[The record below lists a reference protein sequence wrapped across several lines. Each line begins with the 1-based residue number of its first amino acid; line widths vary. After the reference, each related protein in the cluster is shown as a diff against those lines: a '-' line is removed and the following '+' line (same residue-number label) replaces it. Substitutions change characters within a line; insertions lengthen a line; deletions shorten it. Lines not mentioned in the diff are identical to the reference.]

1 MMNAMRILDPILLH
15 IIAVAAL
22 SSCAAPGPS
31 RRDYDPTMP
40 FGPASPWTARPSL
53 EDARRI
59 VPAAVIATNELQ
71 IVHLRCRIAP
81 PGNLADCEVDYES
94 RPGLGLGAAALEAAR
109 LSSLKPTLST
119 GEPSRGH
126 FVSVSMNFDVGGA
139 VNRPNYGGVYPFL
152 FQLSDSKPEPLVVL
166 PGP

>member
-1 MMNAMRILDPILLH
+1 MMSAMRILDTILLH

-31 RRDYDPTMP
+31 SRDYDPTLP
-40 FGPASPWTARPSL
+40 FGPESPWTARPSL

-59 VPAAVIATNELQ
+59 VPAAVLATNEFQ
-71 IVHLRCRIAP
+71 SVHLRCRIAP
-81 PGNLADCEVDYES
+81 PGNLADCEIDHES
-94 RPGLGLGAAALEAAR
+94 RPGLGLGDAALEAAR

-119 GEPSRGH
+119 GEPSRGR

-139 VNRPNYGGVYPFL
+139 VNRTDYGGIYPFL
-152 FQLSDSKPEPLVVL
+152 IQLSDSKPEPVVVL
-166 PGP
+166 SRP

>member
-1 MMNAMRILDPILLH
+1 MNAMRILDPILLH

-119 GEPSRGH
+119 GEPSRGR

-139 VNRPNYGGVYPFL
+139 VNRPNYGGIYPFL